1 MSVISNE
8 CVVFSIGENINPND
22 EIFNFANFIRI
33 LDDLYEKEE
42 EVALVKFI
50 EKVNIQF
57 ELPEL
62 EEKVG
67 EDLNEKIKKFFDII
81 FKKKNK
87 KFKKVDYDEGII
99 KLLEETFNNS
109 VNLNN
114 LIQSKIF
121 PESNRM
127 PPNKKSNGYNSG
139 LGNNSNTNEKNNITI
154 PVARGYRNLKKKSMK
169 KRKKKPK
176 KPKTK
181 KKGGANREDNHNL
194 INYVQ
199 LGMLGIT
206 LLYGIYTAVRN
217 KVCGD
222 EPFDYYTDGESTD
235 EEDYSADIIPLPI
248 LISQQEVITSKPHIP
263 ELGKF
268 ILTKDFRRTVSL
280 VVLDPRKVIDINHI
294 KKCVV
299 KYTENEH
306 YSKSYEKEALI
317 YTKLK
322 STINEDV
329 LSLYNSGM
337 AAANNNNKA
346 VFSFDSYNTIKFSL
360 NLDFKENN
368 YYLILEYNKNYITL
382 EKYGN
387 MLKRETDVNIT
398 EKLEE
403 VLNYTYRVLLKLQ
416 NDYKFVHTDLKD
428 DNIMVVINK
437 DEDFMG
443 DFNGVKFFDFDL
455 SSIEKDEPIEC
466 YRYPGWQDLSHTKPV
481 GFAKPVNKA
490 YFILLDMWRLWL
502 SLRET
507 VDVVSKPREK
517 ELLIYKYRDDKG
529 LQKYCYLKY
538 PYFEGT
544 SKHKLEY
551 HIEGRKYLNFTFKSF
566 DDLYKEEVK
575 NEFEGLYIDSNKAWN
590 KYWMSLK
597 FIQKLYKRCIK
608 PGLVKRSMSRVRT
621 ATRSLG
627 TRKKKASSLFVKPGG
642 SLNF

>member
-33 LDDLYEKEE
+33 LDDLYKEEE

-109 VNLNN
+109 VNLND

-127 PPNKKSNGYNSG
+127 SPNEKRNGYNSG
-139 LGNNSNTNEKNNITI
+139 LGNNLNMNEENNITT
-154 PVARGYRNLKKKSMK
+154 PVARGYRNLKKSKKGKKS
-169 KRKKKPK
+169 KKPK
-176 KPKTK
+176 KTK
-181 KKGGANREDNHNL
+181 KKGGAPGDENHIANA

-217 KVCGD
+217 KVCQD
-222 EPFDYYTDGESTD
+222 EPFDYYTDEESTD
-235 EEDYSADIIPLPI
+235 EEDLTTPAYAPI
-248 LISQQEVITSKPHIP
+248 FKSKIGSISKQEVIASKPRIP
-263 ELGKF
+263 ELGKI
-268 ILTKDFRRTVSL
+268 ILSKDFRRTVSL
-280 VVLDPRKVIDINHI
+280 VVLDPRNGIISGNI
-294 KKCVV
+294 EKCVV
-299 KYTENEH
+299 KYTTNSSYSNLYQHEANVYDKLETTPNE
-306 YSKSYEKEALI
+306 YVISKH
-317 YTKLK
+317 
-322 STINEDV
+322 
-329 LSLYNSGM
+329 NSGK
-337 AAANNNNKA
+337 AVNNNGKA
-346 VFSFDSYNTIKFSL
+346 VFSLNNSKFSL
-360 NLDFKENN
+360 NLPHRATN
-368 YYLILEYNKNYITL
+368 YYLILEYDKNYITL
-382 EKYGN
+382 EKYGDL
-387 MLKRETDVNIT
+387 LKKKRLNIT

-403 VLNYTYRVLLKLQ
+403 VLLVTYRVLVYLQ
-416 NDYKFVHTDLKD
+416 DKYNFFHTDLKY
-428 DNIMVVINK
+428 DNIMVVIDK
-437 DEDFMG
+437 DE

-466 YRYPGWQDLSHTKPV
+466 YRYPGWQDLSHTKLV
-481 GFAKPVNKA
+481 GFEEPVNKA

-507 VDVVSKPREK
+507 VDVVSKQREK

-529 LQKYCYLKY
+529 QNYCYLKY
-538 PYFEGT
+538 PNFQGT
-544 SKHKLEY
+544 SKHKL
-551 HIEGRKYLNFTFKSF
+551 KYPIKGEKDLNFTFKSF
-566 DDLYKEEVK
+566 DDLYKEEVINK
-575 NEFEGLYIDSNKAWN
+575 FEGLYINSNRQWN
-590 KYWMSLK
+590 KYWMSLE

-608 PGLVKRSMSRVRT
+608 PSFVKRGSMSLSKFLIRK
-621 ATRSLG
+621 S
-627 TRKKKASSLFVKPGG
+627 KKKTIFKKISL
-642 SLNF
+642 

>member
-33 LDDLYEKEE
+33 LDDLYKEE

-109 VNLNN
+109 INLND

-127 PPNKKSNGYNSG
+127 SPNEKRNGYNSG
-139 LGNNSNTNEKNNITI
+139 LGNNLNMNEENNITT
-154 PVARGYRNLKKKSMK
+154 PVARGYRNLKKSKKGKKS
-169 KRKKKPK
+169 KKPK
-176 KPKTK
+176 KTK
-181 KKGGANREDNHNL
+181 KKGGAPGDENHIANA

-217 KVCGD
+217 KVCQD
-222 EPFDYYTDGESTD
+222 EPFDYYTDEESTD
-235 EEDYSADIIPLPI
+235 EEDLTTPAYAPI
-248 LISQQEVITSKPHIP
+248 FKSKIGSISKQEVIASKPRIP
-263 ELGKF
+263 ELGKI
-268 ILTKDFRRTVSL
+268 ILSKDFRRTVSL
-280 VVLDPRKVIDINHI
+280 VVLDPRNGIISGNI
-294 KKCVV
+294 EKCVV
-299 KYTENEH
+299 KYTTNSSYSNLYQHEANVYDKLETTPNE
-306 YSKSYEKEALI
+306 YVISKH
-317 YTKLK
+317 
-322 STINEDV
+322 
-329 LSLYNSGM
+329 NSGK
-337 AAANNNNKA
+337 AVNNNGKA
-346 VFSFDSYNTIKFSL
+346 VFSLNNSKFSL
-360 NLDFKENN
+360 NLPHRATN
-368 YYLILEYNKNYITL
+368 YYLILEYDKNYITL
-382 EKYGN
+382 EKYGDL
-387 MLKRETDVNIT
+387 LKKKRLNIT

-403 VLNYTYRVLLKLQ
+403 VLLVTYRVLVYLQ
-416 NDYKFVHTDLKD
+416 DKYNFFHTDLKY
-428 DNIMVVINK
+428 DNIMVVIDK
-437 DEDFMG
+437 DE

-466 YRYPGWQDLSHTKPV
+466 YRYPGWQDLSHTKLV
-481 GFAKPVNKA
+481 GFEEPVNKA

-507 VDVVSKPREK
+507 VDVVSKQREK

-529 LQKYCYLKY
+529 QNYCYLKY
-538 PYFEGT
+538 PNFQGT
-544 SKHKLEY
+544 SKHKL
-551 HIEGRKYLNFTFKSF
+551 KYPIKGEKDLNFTFKSF
-566 DDLYKEEVK
+566 DDLYKEEVINK
-575 NEFEGLYIDSNKAWN
+575 FEGLYINSNRQWN
-590 KYWMSLK
+590 KYWMSLE

-608 PGLVKRSMSRVRT
+608 PSFVKRGSMSLSKFLIRK
-621 ATRSLG
+621 S
-627 TRKKKASSLFVKPGG
+627 KKKTIFKKISL
-642 SLNF
+642 

>member
-33 LDDLYEKEE
+33 LDDLYKEE

-109 VNLNN
+109 INLND

-127 PPNKKSNGYNSG
+127 SPNEKRNGYNSG
-139 LGNNSNTNEKNNITI
+139 LGNNLNMNEENNITT
-154 PVARGYRNLKKKSMK
+154 PVARGYRNLKKSKKGKKS
-169 KRKKKPK
+169 KKPK
-176 KPKTK
+176 KTK
-181 KKGGANREDNHNL
+181 KKGGAPGDENHIANA

-217 KVCGD
+217 KVCQD
-222 EPFDYYTDGESTD
+222 EPFDYYTDEESTD
-235 EEDYSADIIPLPI
+235 EEDLTTPAYAPI
-248 LISQQEVITSKPHIP
+248 FKSKIGSISKQEVIASKPRIP
-263 ELGKF
+263 ELGKI
-268 ILTKDFRRTVSL
+268 ILSKDFRRTVSL
-280 VVLDPRKVIDINHI
+280 VVLDPRNGIISGNI
-294 KKCVV
+294 EKCVV

-306 YSKSYEKEALI
+306 YSKSYENEALI
-317 YTKLK
+317 YTKLN

-346 VFSFDSYNTIKFSL
+346 VFSFDSSNTIKFSL

-403 VLNYTYRVLLKLQ
+403 VLNDTYRVLLKLQ

-428 DNIMVVINK
+428 DNIMVVIDK

-455 SSIEKDEPIEC
+455 SSTKDEPKEC
-466 YRYPGWQDLSHTKPV
+466 YRYPGWKDLSLSHT
-481 GFAKPVNKA
+481 KPVNKA

-507 VDVVSKPREK
+507 VDVVSKQREK

-529 LQKYCYLKY
+529 QNYCYLKY
-538 PYFEGT
+538 PNFQGT
-544 SKHKLEY
+544 SKHKL
-551 HIEGRKYLNFTFKSF
+551 KYPIKGEKDLNFTFKSF
-566 DDLYKEEVK
+566 DDLYKEEVINK
-575 NEFEGLYIDSNKAWN
+575 FEGLYINSNRQWN
-590 KYWMSLK
+590 KYWMSLE

-608 PGLVKRSMSRVRT
+608 PSFVKRGSMSLSKFLIRK
-621 ATRSLG
+621 S
-627 TRKKKASSLFVKPGG
+627 KKKTIFKKISL
-642 SLNF
+642 

>member
-1 MSVISNE
+1 MSGISNE

-33 LDDLYEKEE
+33 LDDLYKEEE

-109 VNLNN
+109 INLND

-127 PPNKKSNGYNSG
+127 SPNEKRNGYNSG
-139 LGNNSNTNEKNNITI
+139 LGNNLNMNEENNITT
-154 PVARGYRNLKKKSMK
+154 PVARGYRNLKKSKKGKKS
-169 KRKKKPK
+169 KKPK
-176 KPKTK
+176 KTK
-181 KKGGANREDNHNL
+181 KKGGAPGDENHIANA

-217 KVCGD
+217 KVCQD
-222 EPFDYYTDGESTD
+222 EPFDYYTDEESTD
-235 EEDYSADIIPLPI
+235 EEDLTTPAYAPI
-248 LISQQEVITSKPHIP
+248 FKSKIGSISKQEVIASKPRIP
-263 ELGKF
+263 ELGKI
-268 ILTKDFRRTVSL
+268 ILSKDFRRTVSL
-280 VVLDPRKVIDINHI
+280 VVLDPRNGIISGNI
-294 KKCVV
+294 EKCVV
-299 KYTENEH
+299 KYTTNSSYSNLYQHEANVYDKLETTPNE
-306 YSKSYEKEALI
+306 YVISKH
-317 YTKLK
+317 
-322 STINEDV
+322 
-329 LSLYNSGM
+329 NSGK
-337 AAANNNNKA
+337 AVNNNGKA
-346 VFSFDSYNTIKFSL
+346 VFSLNNSKFSL
-360 NLDFKENN
+360 NLPHRATN
-368 YYLILEYNKNYITL
+368 YYLILEYDKNYITL
-382 EKYGN
+382 EKYGDL
-387 MLKRETDVNIT
+387 LKKKRLNIT

-403 VLNYTYRVLLKLQ
+403 VLLVTYRVLVYLQ
-416 NDYKFVHTDLKD
+416 DKYNFFHTDLKY
-428 DNIMVVINK
+428 DNIMVVIDK
-437 DEDFMG
+437 DE

-466 YRYPGWQDLSHTKPV
+466 YRYPGWQDLSHTKLV
-481 GFAKPVNKA
+481 GFEEPVNKA

-507 VDVVSKPREK
+507 VDVVSKQREK

-529 LQKYCYLKY
+529 QNYCYLKY
-538 PYFEGT
+538 PNFQGT
-544 SKHKLEY
+544 SKHKL
-551 HIEGRKYLNFTFKSF
+551 KYPIKGEKDLNFTFKSF
-566 DDLYKEEVK
+566 DDLYKEEVINK
-575 NEFEGLYIDSNKAWN
+575 FEGLYINSNRQWN
-590 KYWMSLK
+590 KYWMSLE

-608 PGLVKRSMSRVRT
+608 PSFVKRGSMSLSKFLIRK
-621 ATRSLG
+621 S
-627 TRKKKASSLFVKPGG
+627 KKKTIFKKISL
-642 SLNF
+642 